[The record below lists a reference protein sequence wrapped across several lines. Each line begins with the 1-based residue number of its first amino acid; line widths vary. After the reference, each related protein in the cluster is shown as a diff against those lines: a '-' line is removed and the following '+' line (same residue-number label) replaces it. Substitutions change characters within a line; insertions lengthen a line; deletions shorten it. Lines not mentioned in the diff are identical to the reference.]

1 MSEIAAALDIDID
14 IEGILKDAAKSGKIT
29 KQQRA
34 AWIRQVIDAKEKVL
48 SIRQLAEIIGC
59 SYNKVQKDWRRG
71 LIPDAVKKGKAG
83 SRCYVE
89 ISKQGAI
96 DYIIQFDG
104 TDDFEDPNQM
114 KLPFPD
120 YCNED

>member
-1 MSEIAAALDIDID
+1 MLLDIDI
-14 IEGILKDAAKSGKIT
+14 EAILADAQQRGKIT

-34 AWIRQVIDAKEKVL
+34 DWIRRVIDLEEKVL
-48 SIRQLAEIIGC
+48 TIKQLAGIIGT
-59 SYNKVQKDWRRG
+59 SYSKVQKDWKRLR
-71 LIPDAVKKGKAG
+71 IPDAVKKGESG
-83 SRCYVE
+83 SRSHVE

-104 TDDFEDPNQM
+104 TDEFEDPKQR

-120 YCNED
+120 FPEFDE

>member
-1 MSEIAAALDIDID
+1 MAEMAAALEID
-14 IEGILKDAAKSGKIT
+14 IESILKDAQERGKIT

-48 SIRQLAEIIGC
+48 TIKQLAGILGC
-59 SYNKVQKDWRRG
+59 TYHKVQKDWKRS
-71 LIPDAVKKGKAG
+71 LIPDAIKKGQPG
-83 SRCYVE
+83 TRCHVE

-104 TDDFEDPNQM
+104 TDDFEDPKQM
-114 KLPFPD
+114 KLPFPEFYD
-120 YCNED
+120 E

>member
-1 MSEIAAALDIDID
+1 MSDIAVAALDIDID
-14 IEGILKDAAKSGKIT
+14 GILRDAQERGKIT

-34 AWIRQVIDAKEKVL
+34 AWIKQVIDAKEKVL
-48 SIRQLAEIIGC
+48 SIGKLAEIIGC
-59 SYNKVQKDWRRG
+59 SYNKVQKDWKRG
-71 LIPDAVKKGKAG
+71 LIPDAVKKGKPG
-83 SRCYVE
+83 SRSYVE

-114 KLPFPD
+114 RLPFTD
-120 YCNED
+120 FYDD